1 MKAKKDRNLIYLL
14 LLIPAAFILK
24 KWMFKYHAENYN
36 KKLSPGSSGDSS
48 SASSSTGTEENWKKA
63 IVNVSKGSLNIRSD
77 SGTDAQILGTIPNG
91 TIIGYIEVSYP
102 GWVKVIYQSGKK
114 GDIVGY
120 CSKKYLKLTDE
131 IYRL

>member
-36 KKLSPGSSGDSS
+36 KKLSSGSGGNSS
-48 SASSSTGTEENWKKA
+48 SASSSTSTEENWKKA